1 MNWFGY
7 PSMYQMVWQII
18 FAVGKGS
25 TYLLGMACMIKY
37 LTGG

>member
-1 MNWFGY
+1 MNYFEQT
-7 PSMYQMVWQII
+7 SMYQMIWQII

-37 LTGG
+37 LTGE